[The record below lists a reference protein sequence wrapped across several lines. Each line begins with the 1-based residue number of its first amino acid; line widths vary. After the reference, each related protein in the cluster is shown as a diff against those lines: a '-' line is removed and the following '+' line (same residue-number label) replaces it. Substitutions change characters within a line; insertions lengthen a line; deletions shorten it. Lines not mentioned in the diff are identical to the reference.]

1 MTKDP
6 RQPDPIP
13 FQITHGDYAIT
24 GFVLPG
30 RNPADRERREAPEV
44 MWGMVESEETETIEN
59 FEDWLAAADGHHRRL
74 LGELTDKA
82 IEAVADKL
90 PRDLPHE
97 PEWDDDERR
106 SDR

>member
-1 MTKDP
+1 VSADP

-30 RNPADRERREAPEV
+30 RNPADRERREPPEV
-44 MWGMVESEETETIEN
+44 MWGMVESEEAETIES
-59 FEDWLAAADGHHRRL
+59 FEDWLSMNAGGERRSLEGQLADAAL
-74 LGELTDKA
+74 
-82 IEAVADKL
+82 EAVAEKL

-97 PEWDDDERR
+97 PEWDDNERIR
-106 SDR
+106 